1 MATIREPSPAE
12 SGSYFQLLKLCRLLF
27 FTLFLSTFSS
37 PQQYSSTAEATG
49 ECCPVK
55 SGKKKK
61 DFYNLS
67 SKQRLLQLRNTS
79 TNFLHTLFNLK
90 PSSLWWD
97 SLCSIWHTRLGLV
110 ILVAQEQN
118 TKQPGNACNL
128 EAFKGICSKTRNYR
142 KLMGLW
148 ILSQALSSYKAL
160 ILQKVRTSSELPLAL
175 SW

>member
-1 MATIREPSPAE
+1 MSLAI
-12 SGSYFQLLKLCRLLF
+12 FH
-27 FTLFLSTFSS
+27 TLLSTFSG
-37 PQQYSSTAEATG
+37 PQQYSSTAEATA

-55 SGKKKK
+55 SGKKNH
-61 DFYNLS
+61 FYNLS

-97 SLCSIWHTRLGLV
+97 SLCSIWHTGLGLV
-110 ILVAQEQN
+110 ILVVQEQN

-148 ILSQALSSYKAL
+148 ILSQALSSYKVF